1 MGIGGLNSSFM
12 NQTAGSTNNVLLA
25 SDDYQIYNPN
35 SKQSSISNLGNNS
48 GGLSDTQDT
57 ENLEPNP
64 LSDGMFD
71 QFFDDSG
78 ESSET
83 VFGTPLSK
91 DTVYNE
97 MGDINEFSEETVKY
111 PEKSA
116 QSLFNRHALFRYP
129 GCNNSND
136 FYDTSTNGGSRAF
149 PKFTSSSG
157 NAIQFDIDGE
167 KGEERVGNGGRYPTV
182 ESLLKDFNEK
192 DKPRT
197 PYFAIDFLYC
207 KYYKLIPLNR
217 IITLRRFPFPVGHN
231 LSTFSVPDKDKKNQD
246 TQGKD
251 YTIEGIKTAKPLAQ
265 AITYY
270 GEGTGNDISEFT
282 KIAGYINWKSIE
294 ADVWDVQGGT
304 VERGLEHTPGYGNN
318 NKLDAVMKAT
328 SIISGKGDLG
338 GYKDDAVKASRYNTF
353 DYTNKV
359 LGPINV
365 VHKTNVRDR
374 GVGATME
381 FNLVFEYQLKSYNN
395 INPRIAMT
403 DLICNLMAL
412 SFYNAQFWGGANRY
426 FPGYHQY
433 GMMGNE
439 SLFYS
444 GNYGAY
450 AKSFLSDFAG
460 GLGKLADGFMSV
472 INGLV
477 SGDMSSLASVG
488 KSIGNAFMDAQR
500 YKSRPPILGYHAL
513 LSGSPIGEW
522 HMTVGNPYR
531 PILTIGN
538 LICKGFDLQLID
550 SQLGVDDFP
559 TGLKYTIKLETGRP
573 MDKGDIE
580 SILAYGQGRL
590 YNPPKGLLDHGKG
603 AGSKVD
609 DPAQNQKNINNTM
622 GILKG
627 RSGIPEDYEIKM
639 MGSVY

>member
-149 PKFTSSSG
+149 PKFTTSSG

-472 INGLV
+472 INGLI
-477 SGDMSSLASVG
+477 SGDMSSLANIG
-488 KSIGNAFMDAQR
+488 KSVGNAFMDSQR

-538 LICKGFDLQLID
+538 LICKGFDLQLVD
-550 SQLGVDDFP
+550 TQLGVDDFP

-590 YNPPKGLLDHGKG
+590 YNPPKGLLDYGKG
-603 AGSKVD
+603 AGSKID
-609 DPAQNQKNINNTM
+609 NPAQNQKLIDNTM